1 MIQISIVEIDAA
13 LDYANTQASIE
24 QHPEWGL
31 QPDCKKIFEGSI
43 KSLQWKQ
50 FFRAKIF
57 VNDKQMSMQSSIF
70 EIGEHEESIQEL
82 MSLMAK
88 SISAELSRQNEL
100 PLSSPEESQKHE
112 DKTISA
118 VGDSQ
123 EAVRCRNDNEP
134 ADCGCSTNAEAAVL
148 SSKD

>member
-24 QHPEWGL
+24 AHPEWGI
-31 QPDCKKIFEGSI
+31 QPDSKKFLGERLEFLRS
-43 KSLQWKQ
+43 KKL
-50 FFRAKIF
+50 FRAKIISQ
-57 VNDKQMSMQSSIF
+57 NRQMNMQSSIF
-70 EIGEHEESIQEL
+70 KIGEHEESIQEL

-88 SISAELSRQNEL
+88 SISAELSHQNEL

-123 EAVRCRNDNEP
+123 EAVRCRNDNKP